1 MNRFRLWI
9 SLLLVVLIGGIC
21 GWMALA
27 PSSAAQQP
35 PGMANQQG
43 NADGNTHD
51 MMSQTAS
58 NKDSITTAQEQQ
70 MRIQENQTRIQ
81 QMLQAFQQQP
91 GNLTL
96 LLQAIQQQC
105 SSADCM
111 ALLKDILANY
121 PDQDFAALLQNIL
134 ERMPAY
140 EKAMQSM
147 VMSTSLSPQ
156 QRYERIWQLREQ
168 MLGKQEAELAFGQ
181 EHAYAEYQ
189 LQYGNLM
196 QQAKNMSPQQRIDAL
211 HKLQQQAAKDY
222 PQLLANVEGRD
233 GNYEKE
239 LQLSLIGITDA
250 AQSQQITQQLRQK
263 YFKPEQAAQMQARD
277 QQVAQQQAQ
286 VKQYQAELTQLKQD
300 MNQKKST
307 LAANEWQQQYELRV
321 SQLRLKHFPAS

>member
-9 SLLLVVLIGGIC
+9 GLLVVVLIGGIC
-21 GWMALA
+21 GWVALA

-35 PGMANQQG
+35 SGMANQQG
-43 NADGNTHD
+43 NQGNADGPT
-51 MMSQTAS
+51 QLTTS
-58 NKDSITTAQEQQ
+58 NNDTITTAQEQQ
-70 MRIQENQTRIQ
+70 MRMQENQTRIQ

-96 LLQAIQQQC
+96 FLQAIQQQC
-105 SSADCM
+105 SSTDCM
-111 ALLKDILANY
+111 AMLKNLLANY
-121 PDQDFAALLQNIL
+121 PDQDFAALIENIL

-140 EKAMQSM
+140 EQAMQSI
-147 VMSTSLSPQ
+147 VMSSSLSPQ

-168 MLGKQEAELAFGQ
+168 MLGKQEAALAFGQ

-189 LQYGNLM
+189 LRYGDLM
-196 QQAKNMSPQQRIDAL
+196 QQAKSMSPQQRMDAW
-211 HKLQQQAAKDY
+211 HKLQQLAIAQY
-222 PQLLANVEGRD
+222 PDLLANVEGSS

-239 LQLSLIGITDA
+239 LQLSLIGVEDA
-250 AQSQQITQQLRQK
+250 SQRQQITRQLRQK

-286 VKQYQAELTQLKQD
+286 VKQYQAELAQLKQD
-300 MNQKKST
+300 MNQKKASLST
-307 LAANEWQQQYELRV
+307 SEWQQQYDLRI